1 MFRRFYSLRI
11 YTTLKRTRV
20 ALRLHCVSIP
30 YEFTLLSN
38 PSSRVIMPFLV
49 SIPYEFTLLSN
60 ACPFSWLY
68 CTFLFPTNLH
78 YSQTSNSNISL
89 KGLIL
94 SPVLRA
100 SAYTNATTY
109 KSLKD
114 GVRKEIYLYIKQSPT
129 WLSINFTQVFIYYQ
143 TLFKRQAAIVP
154 VFNH

>member
-1 MFRRFYSLRI
+1 MQIANQS
-11 YTTLKRTRV
+11 
-20 ALRLHCVSIP
+20 A
-30 YEFTLLSN
+30 TLLYPN
-38 PSSRVIMPFLV
+38 NKRIMLLAFSPWV
-49 SIPYEFTLLSN
+49 GGEFNFPTNLHYSQTLMA
-60 ACPFSWLY
+60 ACEGLIE
-68 CTFLFPTNLH
+68 FLFPTNLH